1 MRFACLMSSQIV
13 TSDEAQV
20 VVGAACN
27 LKQKLD
33 SLTHRRS
40 GACPPKSRGCQPAPR
55 LTHLL
60 ASSQHGIHQQPC
72 SFSCCKAVARQL
84 QVFIFC
90 RRMPSSNHDHAPT
103 AVVMRKGSGGKA
115 NSLTRRSSHQKPH
128 TSNSL
133 GRPTLPLSPSS
144 QWVTSLHPGILAKI
158 THQVRHQRDERP
170 AQTTAARRTRPRP
183 NYTTRLPTPAPTSGQ
198 DVPADHLSLSELV
211 WS

>member
-20 VVGAACN
+20 VVGAPCN

-40 GACPPKSRGCQPAPR
+40 GACPPKRRGCQPAPR
-55 LTHLL
+55 LLCLL
-60 ASSQHGIHQQPC
+60 RPNTTCINSHALSL
-72 SFSCCKAVARQL
+72 VAGQL
-84 QVFIFC
+84 QVFILR
-90 RRMPSSNHDHAPT
+90 RRMPSSNHGHAPT

-128 TSNSL
+128 PSNSL

-144 QWVTSLHPGILAKI
+144 ERVTSLDPGILAKI

-170 AQTTAARRTRPRP
+170 SSQLPDYQHPRQHQAKMC
-183 NYTTRLPTPAPTSGQ
+183 LPII
-198 DVPADHLSLSELV
+198 
-211 WS
+211 